1 MANSEIINLIIQ
13 TTAEMV
19 TYMLPVLAI
28 LSGLV
33 FVLSF
38 LYQGT
43 FGALKNIR

>member
-13 TTAEMV
+13 TTADMV
-19 TYMLPVLAI
+19 TYMLPVMAF

-33 FVLSF
+33 FILSF
-38 LYQGT
+38 FYQAT